1 MKKEI
6 VELTSKIEREISK
19 TPTGELRN
27 LLCDANIVIRELN
40 SRVAIFSTSGFKSVV
55 SKLNE
60 LTQEN
65 K

>member
-27 LLCDANIVIRELN
+27 LLCDANIVIREL
-40 SRVAIFSTSGFKSVV
+40 SQRVAIFSTSGFKSVV
-55 SKLNE
+55 SQLNE
-60 LTQEN
+60 LPQEN
-65 K
+65 E

>member
-40 SRVAIFSTSGFKSVV
+40 SSVAIFSTSGFKSVV
-55 SKLNE
+55 SQLNE

-65 K
+65 E

>member
-40 SRVAIFSTSGFKSVV
+40 SSVAIFSTSGFKSVV